1 MALRPVLTAVPLVV
15 WSWLLGQQ
23 SWTCNAAAASLDP
36 TQARIMAEVRHAA
49 VNASLMAEREILEHV
64 GTASFRAALMI
75 EGAHEL
81 LSLSAEQLLQTL
93 KENLE
98 SIEYINNFG
107 LDEESLKK
115 NPGQGAMDV
124 HTIEAWGHIP
134 SDWELRH
141 NKSTL
146 VANVN
151 PKQWGIYDAAETGL
165 YPLPEFKNLHAPTLA
180 EIQQRPKYLAG
191 NLRRLDAGLLR
202 YGAMSA
208 VVRNQ
213 VVLERAV
220 FLPADSGGWESMCNA
235 SVDPVVKASVFEKL
249 LIPCKEIF
257 AGGDG
262 RPVLGVADH
271 QLHTVLANAK
281 VFGRVGGHL
290 ARQLHQFLSP
300 TASVRPIEGN
310 MYTEQ
315 ILFGPLRPSDLKLLV
330 GNFPGLF
337 GSVEGEALRSFCR
350 KHKVPLAWALGAGRM
365 WPDEAM
371 RPMELW
377 PFQPFY
383 DWAAGRA
390 RLLDPLAGWPS
401 TNASSIAPIDKNRVW
416 DAVWKEVVEARSGD
430 TELRKKD
437 FTHWWNRLEQAT
449 GSVSPLRGRDC
460 ASSDLCFGTFERP
473 SGVKDCVCRAV
484 TTKDSHFPI
493 MI

>member
-1 MALRPVLTAVPLVV
+1 MGQFLSPTASVRPIEGNMYTEQILFGPLRPSDLKLLVGNFPGLFGSAEGEALRSFCRKHKVPLA
-15 WSWLLGQQ
+15 WALGQQ

-208 VVRNQ
+208 VIRNQ

-249 LIPCKEIF
+249 LVPCKEIF

-262 RPVLGVADH
+262 RPVLGVADQ

-300 TASVRPIEGN
+300 TAS
-310 MYTEQ
+310 
-315 ILFGPLRPSDLKLLV
+315 
-330 GNFPGLF
+330 
-337 GSVEGEALRSFCR
+337 
-350 KHKVPLAWALGAGRM
+350 
-365 WPDEAM
+365 DEAM

-383 DWAAGRA
+383 EWAAGRA

-401 TNASSIAPIDKNRVW
+401 TNASSIAPIDENRVW
-416 DAVWKEVVEARSGD
+416 DAVWKEVVEARLGD

-484 TTKDSHFPI
+484 TPEDSHFPI